1 MKTSNKLLLGLCFTF
16 WSCILVGIVVAK
28 SNMNVYRVGDDIEL
42 TYQESKTLLESYDS
56 NILNLYGEDFRR
68 FTLDPDQTSVI
79 VKGDKRNVVEVSVM
93 DDKGLYFYR
102 KGDERVYANLSVTI
116 GTKGKEDLVLNIKKF
131 SKVKNIGQLTG
142 KIRVEIKNDSEL
154 ELNFQGNNLTINGK
168 DDSLISLRGSSRV
181 LSIVTEDDCAFYG
194 QEFFADTLEVDLIE
208 DALVKLQGSKFVTGE
223 VEDEA
228 ALLFSQST
236 NIGMVRKRGQGR
248 VAVE

>member
-1 MKTSNKLLLGLCFTF
+1 MHLLFLF
-16 WSCILVGIVVAK
+16 
-28 SNMNVYRVGDDIEL
+28 
-42 TYQESKTLLESYDS
+42 
-56 NILNLYGEDFRR
+56 NILHFCNDFKN
-68 FTLDPDQTSVI
+68 FTLDPSATSVK
-79 VKGDKRNVVEVSVM
+79 VKGDKRNVVEVSIT

-102 KGDERVYANLSVTI
+102 KGNERVYANLSVTI
-116 GTKGKEDLVLNIKKF
+116 GTKGKEDLVLKIKKF

-142 KIRVEIKNDSEL
+142 KIQVEIKNDSEL
-154 ELNFQGNNLTINGK
+154 ELNYQGNNLTINGK

-181 LSIVTEDDCAFYG
+181 LSIVNEDDCALYG
-194 QEFFADTLEVDLIE
+194 QEFFVDTLTVDLID

-248 VAVE
+248 VVVE